1 MKGRIFVLSGPSG
14 SGKSTLIGGVRKR
27 IDNLLYSIS
36 HTTRS
41 PRLNEKNGVDYFFI
55 DETTFK
61 NMIEKDAFLEWARV
75 YDDYYGTSCG
85 SVEEKLNTGFDII
98 LDIDIQG
105 AKNIKEKINDC
116 QLIYILPPSTE
127 ILEKRLLKRATDS
140 PAVIERRIKQV
151 NKELSNCKWYDY
163 MIINDDLEKAIN
175 ELEAI
180 IIADRCSSER
190 ILTDI
195 ETKFGI

>member
-61 NMIEKDAFLEWARV
+61 DMIEKDAFLEWARV

>member
-61 NMIEKDAFLEWARV
+61 DMIEKDAFLEWARV

-190 ILTDI
+190 TLADI

>member
-75 YDDYYGTSCG
+75 YDDYYGTSYG
-85 SVEEKLNTGFDII
+85 SVEEKINTGFDII

-190 ILTDI
+190 TLADI

>member
-61 NMIEKDAFLEWARV
+61 DMIEKDAFLEWARV

-163 MIINDDLEKAIN
+163 MIINDDLEKAVS

-180 IIADRCSSER
+180 ITADRCSSER
-190 ILTDI
+190 TLANIK
-195 ETKFGI
+195 TKFGI